1 MQSSV
6 VSIQLLVMSKTFIIF
21 ENATTYFCGVED
33 TFKHQALRKKLILHL
48 KKSGI
53 KDFKVLQAMEKIPR
67 HFFFNSAFL
76 QFAYDDVAFQI
87 GEGQT
92 ISQPYTVAR
101 QTELLEVR
109 KGDTILEI
117 GTGSGYQAAVL
128 SGLGAT
134 VVSIERNKKLHERAK
149 NMLEELKCHVKC
161 FYGDGYKGLP
171 EFAPYDRI
179 IVTAAAPYVPDNLL
193 KQLKPRG
200 ILIIPVG
207 KDNLQVMKKIR
218 KIDENEY
225 DIKDFGNFSFV
236 PLLNETS

>member
-1 MQSSV
+1 M
-6 VSIQLLVMSKTFIIF
+6 
-21 ENATTYFCGVED
+21 ED
-33 TFKHQALRKKLILHL
+33 SFKHQALRKKLILYL

-109 KGDTILEI
+109 KGDKILEI
-117 GTGSGYQAAVL
+117 GTGSGYKSTIL
-128 SGLGAT
+128 STLGAE
-134 VVSIERNKKLHERAK
+134 VYSIERQKKLHEKAK
-149 NMLEELKCHVKC
+149 IMLETLKCSVKC
-161 FYGDGYKGLP
+161 FYGDGYKGIP

-179 IVTAAAPYVPDNLL
+179 LVTAAAPYIPEPLL
-193 KQLKPRG
+193 HQLKPRG
-200 ILIIPVG
+200 ILVIPVG
-207 KDNLQVMKKIR
+207 AEGKQLMKKIR
-218 KIDENEY
+218 KISDNEY
-225 DIKDFGNFSFV
+225 DTKEFGDFSFV
-236 PLLNETS
+236 PLLGDTN